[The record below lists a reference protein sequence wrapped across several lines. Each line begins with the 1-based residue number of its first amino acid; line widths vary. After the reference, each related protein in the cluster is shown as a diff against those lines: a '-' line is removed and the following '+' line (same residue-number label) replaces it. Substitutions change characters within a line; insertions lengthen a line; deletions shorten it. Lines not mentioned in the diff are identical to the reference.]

1 MIELIIAALATFG
14 ASSLVTDY
22 DGPFDIFLKLR
33 ARFDVFRCT
42 VCLSCWL
49 VFPMLYLTAI
59 EALPVV
65 LSFAIIGLII
75 ITERLT

>member
-1 MIELIIAALATFG
+1 MSMFLITALATFG
-14 ASSLVTDY
+14 SASLVTNY
-22 DGPFDIFLKLR
+22 DGPFEVFLKLR
-33 ARFDVFRCT
+33 SRFKLFRCT

-49 VFPMLYLTAI
+49 AFPMLYLTAI
-59 EALPVV
+59 GALSVV